1 MSSHWKNS
9 DKKERLPTRCHSP
22 SNASIY
28 NRTTSCSLFCILLDP
43 EVEGQAAEGWQR
55 QLLFSKSN

>member
-43 EVEGQAAEGWQR
+43 EVEGQAAEG
-55 QLLFSKSN
+55 